1 MKNVK
6 FKKATQEAVQAILLN
21 PAKAIKKVVK
31 KQGCMTVHFFVDR
44 AGEVLAKKIISPQ
57 GGVGFHLPI

>member
-6 FKKATQEAVQAILLN
+6 FAKATKEATQAVLLN
-21 PAKAIKKVVK
+21 PAKAIKKIVK
-31 KQGCMTVHFFVDR
+31 KQGCMTVHFFVDK

-57 GGVGFHLPI
+57 GGVGFHLPV